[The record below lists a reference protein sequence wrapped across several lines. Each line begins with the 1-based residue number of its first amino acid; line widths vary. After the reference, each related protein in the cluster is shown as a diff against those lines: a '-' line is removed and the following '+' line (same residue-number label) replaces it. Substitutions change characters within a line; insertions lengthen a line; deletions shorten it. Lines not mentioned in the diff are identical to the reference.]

1 MTINESPV
9 RLGSSDITTAPLAFG
24 TWGWDAA
31 ARRNAGGR
39 YSDTDLQ
46 TAFQTSVAQGLTLC
60 DTAESYGNGEV
71 ESRVGRL
78 LKETAQP
85 IHVAT
90 KFPPWRNRW
99 RKSHLLDSL
108 KRSLERLQRDRIDL
122 YQTHFHFRFVPLV
135 IWMSALADAQK
146 QGLVRAVGT
155 SNYDANRL
163 VKAHSLL
170 ARRGVAMATTQFQYS
185 LLHRTPEKN
194 GLLARCKELS
204 ITPLAYSP
212 LGMGLLSGRTQ
223 APGASHFSSNSSGQ
237 IPDAKALAELVGL
250 MKEIGQ
256 SHQRKTVSQ
265 MGLNWVICKG
275 AIPIHGAKSGDQAA
289 ENAGALGWR
298 LTADEVQ
305 QLDASSEGLTPDQ
318 KS

>member
-1 MTINESPV
+1 MTVDEKPV
-9 RLGSSDITTAPLAFG
+9 RLGTSDLSTAPLAFG
-24 TWGWDAA
+24 TWGWDAG

-39 YSDTDLQ
+39 YSDADLR

-71 ESRVGRL
+71 ESHVGRL

-85 IHVAT
+85 ILIAT

-108 KRSLERLQRDRIDL
+108 KRSLDRLQRDRIDL
-122 YQTHFHFRFVPLV
+122 YQTHFHFRFVPLG

-163 VKAHSLL
+163 AKAHSLL
-170 ARRGVAMATTQFQYS
+170 SRRGIAMATTQFKYS
-185 LLHRTPEKN
+185 LLYRAPERN

-204 ITPLAYSP
+204 VTPLAYSP

-223 APGASHFSSNSSGQ
+223 TPGASHFSSNSSEQ
-237 IPDAKALAELVGL
+237 IPGAESLGELVGL
-250 MKEIGQ
+250 MKEMGE
-256 SHQRKTVSQ
+256 SHQRKTVPQ
-265 MGLNWVICKG
+265 VGLNWVICKG
-275 AIPIHGAKSGDQAA
+275 AIPIHGAKNGDQAM

-298 LTADEVQ
+298 LTTDEVKH
-305 QLDASSEGLTPDQ
+305 LDAASEKLAFG
-318 KS
+318 